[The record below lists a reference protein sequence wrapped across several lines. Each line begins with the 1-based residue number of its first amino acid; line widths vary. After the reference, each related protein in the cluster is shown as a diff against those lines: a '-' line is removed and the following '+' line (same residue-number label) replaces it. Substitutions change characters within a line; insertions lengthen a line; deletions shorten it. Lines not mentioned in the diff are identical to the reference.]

1 MKNKKKVLFRVRL
14 YKNIYCICNYNL
26 IIFYYGGFRT
36 LNKKAQRKKKN
47 DRWEPQTDIY
57 PEKFIYDMEKI
68 KILPSH
74 IIV

>member
-1 MKNKKKVLFRVRL
+1 MQLQLNS
-14 YKNIYCICNYNL
+14 
-26 IIFYYGGFRT
+26 FYYGGFRT